1 MRDDLVVRASVVA
14 AQSPSVNRSTVARTS
29 RASRGPPGGGIAPG
43 GFAIARRSLLARCS
57 GLCSVSAR
65 LQQRLCQPWK
75 VHSRSEPRRGHLTT
89 GGSAKPPQ
97 AVRGFHDEESI
108 VFQLVVTRTLETILA
123 LRLTVAWASDGRCEP
138 SRLDWWQSNLI
149 DAASDGDERLDVVP
163 GGRRAHAS

>member
-1 MRDDLVVRASVVA
+1 
-14 AQSPSVNRSTVARTS
+14 
-29 RASRGPPGGGIAPG
+29 
-43 GFAIARRSLLARCS
+43 
-57 GLCSVSAR
+57 
-65 LQQRLCQPWK
+65 
-75 VHSRSEPRRGHLTT
+75 
-89 GGSAKPPQ
+89 
-97 AVRGFHDEESI
+97 